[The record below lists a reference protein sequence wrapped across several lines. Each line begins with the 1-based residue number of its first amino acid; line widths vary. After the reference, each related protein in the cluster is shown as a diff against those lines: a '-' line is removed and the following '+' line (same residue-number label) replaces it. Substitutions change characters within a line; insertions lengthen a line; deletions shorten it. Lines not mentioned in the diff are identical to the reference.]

1 MRALLKSCALLIA
14 ISVCG
19 VLLLELLHYQ
29 RYGHLAP
36 LGLHADLIV
45 EHADYGI
52 EGITKVYGV
61 KLTNYSFHPVTV
73 RACGLV
79 DDTFQRGTGIAY
91 AVQKWNAKSA
101 KWESVVVLDQSS
113 FCHPYPLGIVEAH
126 LFSKRLWPGQSVS
139 GGEEATAAR
148 DGFELG
154 DSARFVAFAGA
165 AGNMQNAFPTVAFRI
180 DEHRTVN
187 GVPFRVKH

>member
-1 MRALLKSCALLIA
+1 MRALLKTCALLIA

-19 VLLLELLHYQ
+19 VLLLELFHYL
-29 RYGHLAP
+29 RYRHLAP

-45 EHADYGI
+45 ERADYGI
-52 EGITKVYGV
+52 EGITKIYGV

-73 RACGLV
+73 NACDFV
-79 DDTFQRGTGIAY
+79 DDTFQRGTAIAY
-91 AVQKWNAKSA
+91 AVEKWNVQSA
-101 KWESVVVLDQSS
+101 KWGPVVVFDQSS

-139 GGEEATAAR
+139 GGGEATAAR
-148 DGFELG
+148 EGFELG

-165 AGNMQNAFPTVAFRI
+165 AGNMQNAFPTMAFRI
-180 DEHRTVN
+180 DEHRMVN